1 MPVDTGI
8 PGRDAIIPAAAPMR
22 AMDTQV
28 SAGATTAVV
37 VDTLAVVVDMPA
49 VVVDM
54 PAAITAVA
62 AVRAA
67 EVTGNRGL
75 GR

>member
-8 PGRDAIIPAAAPMR
+8 PGRDAIIPAAVPMR

-28 SAGATTAVV
+28 SAGATT
-37 VDTLAVVVDMPA
+37 AVVVDMPA